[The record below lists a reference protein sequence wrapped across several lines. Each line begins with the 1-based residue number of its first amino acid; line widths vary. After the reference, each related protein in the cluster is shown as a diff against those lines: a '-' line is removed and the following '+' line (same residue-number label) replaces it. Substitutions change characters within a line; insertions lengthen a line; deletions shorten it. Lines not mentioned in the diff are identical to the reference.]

1 LGKQDLYD
9 LWGYCV
15 PCHLKKI
22 FWNFLTAYPGY
33 LLEVSWKLAVGRIRR
48 RAAVCV
54 SVLAEQSRRDDLEAL
69 AYMFIYFLRGS
80 LPWQGIRG
88 GATSTDR
95 FKRIA
100 QCKAK
105 TTVEQLCSGLPG
117 IRACAQRSTSG
128 ELPPPPLSARIC
140 FCNPR
145 SPLRGNV
152 RTILVRGSM
161 PPEAK
166 KI

>member
-1 LGKQDLYD
+1 LS
-9 LWGYCV
+9 
-15 PCHLKKI
+15 LKKI

-54 SVLAEQSRRDDLEAL
+54 SVPAEQSRRDDLEAL

-128 ELPPPPLSARIC
+128 ELSPS
-140 FCNPR
+140 PR
-145 SPLRGNV
+145 SAPVSVSVTPAHHSAGTSAGFWLEGQCPLRRRKFDYEMV
-152 RTILVRGSM
+152 RLKYI
-161 PPEAK
+161 
-166 KI
+166 